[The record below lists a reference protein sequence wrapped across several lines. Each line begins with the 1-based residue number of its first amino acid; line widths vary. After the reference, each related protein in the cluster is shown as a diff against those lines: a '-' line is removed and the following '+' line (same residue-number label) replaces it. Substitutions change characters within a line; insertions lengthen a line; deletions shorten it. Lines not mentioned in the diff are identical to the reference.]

1 VVIWKWSTASRDT
14 ASRVL
19 LDGQTRELIVG
30 ITAEIQWVII
40 VVIGTIVSVALS
52 LRVVRRGV

>member
-1 VVIWKWSTASRDT
+1 MIWKWSTASRDT

-52 LRVVRRGV
+52 LRVMRRGV

>member
-1 VVIWKWSTASRDT
+1 VIWKWSTASRDT

-52 LRVVRRGV
+52 LRVMRRGV